1 MLAKPNFGCYY
12 ELLAMQSKP
21 TSANPTIALGEA
33 RVGFRGRIHQLSVNG
48 ASTGLP
54 GPELERRLI
63 ELGFVEGA
71 DVELLHQGLF
81 GGDPI
86 AVRVADTTIALRRRE
101 AMAILVMAAPS

>member
-1 MLAKPNFGCYY
+1 M
-12 ELLAMQSKP
+12 
-21 TSANPTIALGEA
+21 
-33 RVGFRGRIHQLSVNG
+33 GFRGRIHQLSVNG
-48 ASTGLP
+48 YSTGLP

-86 AVRVADTTIALRRRE
+86 AVRVANTTIALRRRE
-101 AMAILVMAAPS
+101 AMAILVTAAASL